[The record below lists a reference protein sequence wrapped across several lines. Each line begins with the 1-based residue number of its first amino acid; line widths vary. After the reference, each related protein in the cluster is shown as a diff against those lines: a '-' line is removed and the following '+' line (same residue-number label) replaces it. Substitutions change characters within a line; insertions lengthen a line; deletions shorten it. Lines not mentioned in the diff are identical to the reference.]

1 MCRLEIDVNFWFV
14 LSELKCL
21 SVYVTGLWKSTFS
34 KQKLVTI
41 TF

>member
-21 SVYVTGLWKSTFS
+21 FVYVIGLWKFIFL
-34 KQKLVTI
+34 K
-41 TF
+41 